1 MPQETSRISNFHH
14 RTARSMIITAARI
27 EEEEP
32 ILAAALYRKA
42 SVKLE
47 KVLRQRDA
55 ELRELRL
62 STKVDATTL
71 EPVTSHQ

>member
-1 MPQETSRISNFHH
+1 
-14 RTARSMIITAARI
+14 MIITAARI
-27 EEEEP
+27 EVEEP

-62 STKVDATTL
+62 STRADNTTL
-71 EPVTSHQ
+71 ASVTSHQ

>member
-1 MPQETSRISNFHH
+1 
-14 RTARSMIITAARI
+14 MIITAARI
-27 EEEEP
+27 EVEEP
-32 ILAAALYRKA
+32 VLAAALYRKA

-62 STKVDATTL
+62 STKIDATTL
-71 EPVTSHQ
+71 ESVTSHQ

>member
-1 MPQETSRISNFHH
+1 
-14 RTARSMIITAARI
+14 MILAAARI
-27 EEEEP
+27 EVEEP
-32 ILAAALYRKA
+32 VLAAALYRKA

-62 STKVDATTL
+62 STRADNTTL
-71 EPVTSHQ
+71 ESVTSHQ

>member
-1 MPQETSRISNFHH
+1 
-14 RTARSMIITAARI
+14 MIITAARI
-27 EEEEP
+27 EVEEP
-32 ILAAALYRKA
+32 VLAAALYRKA

-71 EPVTSHQ
+71 ESVTSHQ

>member
-1 MPQETSRISNFHH
+1 
-14 RTARSMIITAARI
+14 MIITAARI
-27 EEEEP
+27 EVEEP
-32 ILAAALYRKA
+32 VLAAALYRKA

-62 STKVDATTL
+62 STRADNTTL
-71 EPVTSHQ
+71 ESVTSHQ

>member
-1 MPQETSRISNFHH
+1 
-14 RTARSMIITAARI
+14 MIITAARI
-27 EEEEP
+27 EVEEP
-32 ILAAALYRKA
+32 VLAAALYRKA

-62 STKVDATTL
+62 STRADNTTL
-71 EPVTSHQ
+71 ESVTHHQ